1 MRIARRVFRFAGI
14 YGLLVL
20 LPQYFTEVKIGHD
33 YPPAITHPEFYYGFL
48 GVAISW
54 QIAFLVI
61 AKDPLRYRIMMIPSI
76 AEKLTFGIA
85 VLFLFFGHRTS
96 SMTLTFAIIDLVLAA
111 ALFLAYL
118 RTSARDAAAT
128 VSS

>member
-61 AKDPLRYRIMMIPSI
+61 ATDPLRYRIMMIPSI

-111 ALFLAYL
+111 AFFLAYL